1 GAPRRGVPAA
11 AGLNPARANPARAI
25 ASWTSEASGWKI
37 EARQRRNRARVFQLR
52 MQTERAG
59 APLRSTGVS
68 MLGSLYHGPRE
79 ASNSDR
85 ILDGQARARKR
96 AASVPIPA
104 AATGPVLGPLV
115 CMESS
120 YPEDRNRMVDMQR
133 QYRSARA
140 LGSLLF
146 LLVSSLSAIYAQRTT

>member
-1 GAPRRGVPAA
+1 
-11 AGLNPARANPARAI
+11 
-25 ASWTSEASGWKI
+25 
-37 EARQRRNRARVFQLR
+37 RVFQLR
-52 MQTERAG
+52 MQTERSG

-115 CMESS
+115 CMESG

-146 LLVSSLSAIYAQRTT
+146 LLVSSLSAIYAQQDDLVGALIQRMAREEHGGVFDAGHLLRPGGVRELEAL